1 VKVAGSG
8 SEWPGDVRF
17 DPFATNLFALQR
29 TPLRAKTGLMQHSR
43 GRAWLQ
49 CGVRS
54 AASAR
59 AYHIG
64 EKLKAASRDK
74 GINLA
79 SRPAPAARLSMMG
92 L

>member
-1 VKVAGSG
+1 V
-8 SEWPGDVRF
+8 F
-17 DPFATNLFALQR
+17 DRPR
-29 TPLRAKTGLMQHSR
+29 LRAL
-43 GRAWLQ
+43 
-49 CGVRS
+49 
-54 AASAR
+54 
-59 AYHIG
+59 YHIG